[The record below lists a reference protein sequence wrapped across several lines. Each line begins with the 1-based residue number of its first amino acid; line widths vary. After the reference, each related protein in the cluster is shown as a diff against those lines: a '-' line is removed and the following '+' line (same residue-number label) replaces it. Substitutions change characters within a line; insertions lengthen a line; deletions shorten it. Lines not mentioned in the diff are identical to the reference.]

1 MKSPAFNV
9 RKGREMSTQ
18 AKRIKVKK
26 EVNMTE
32 GPLFGKIIMF
42 ALPLMLSGILQLLY
56 NAADIVVVGRFAA
69 NGQTA
74 LAAVGST
81 GALTNLIV
89 NLFIGLSVGTSVSVS
104 HALGAKNDDD
114 VYKLVHTSILTSLI
128 GGVIVSVIGITLARP
143 LLLLMDTPESVIGFS
158 ALYMRI
164 IFLGMPAQMLYNY
177 GAAILRAKGDT
188 KRPLFILAVTGLV
201 NVAMNLILVIGLHL
215 DVAGVAIATIT
226 AQYLSAIFST
236 VFLIRDR
243 GACHLDL
250 RKLHID
256 RRSFMR
262 LLRIGIP
269 AGIQGMAFSISNVLI
284 QSSVNSFGEIAM
296 AGNTAGSN
304 LDGFIYI
311 ALNSLYH
318 AALTFTGQNVG
329 AKKWS
334 RLNRVMLNCGAIV
347 LSLGL
352 VMGFGIYLLGEPL
365 LAIYAPGEP
374 DVIAWGMIR
383 LKYLATTYFLCGL
396 MEVACGMLRGI
407 GQSFTSMIISLTGTC
422 ALRVI
427 WIYTIFALNPTME
440 TLYLSYPVTWLI
452 TLVIDLICFA
462 IFKNR
467 LIRHV
472 NALEMA
478 PAETVTAK

>member
-1 MKSPAFNV
+1 
-9 RKGREMSTQ
+9 MSTTV
-18 AKRIKVKK
+18 KRQRIKK
-26 EVNMTE
+26 EVNMIE
-32 GPLFGKIIMF
+32 GPLFGKIILF
-42 ALPLMLSGILQLLY
+42 SLPLMLSGILQLLY
-56 NAADIVVVGRFAA
+56 NAADIVVVGRFSQ

-104 HALGAKNDDD
+104 HALGARNDDD
-114 VYKLVHTSILTSLI
+114 VHKLVHTSILTSLI
-128 GGVIVSVIGITLARP
+128 GGVIVSMIGITLARP
-143 LLLLMDTPESVIGFS
+143 LLALMDTPDSVLS
-158 ALYMRI
+158 YSVLYMRI

-201 NVAMNLILVIGLHL
+201 NVALNLILVIGLHL
-215 DVAGVAIATIT
+215 DVAGVAIATIV
-226 AQYLSAIFST
+226 AQYLSAILST
-236 VFLIRDR
+236 YFLIRDP
-243 GACHLDL
+243 GVCHLDL

-284 QSSVNSFGEIAM
+284 QSSVNSFGETAM
-296 AGNTAGSN
+296 AGNTAGGN

-329 AKKWS
+329 AKKWA
-334 RLNRVMLNCGAIV
+334 RLDRVMLNCAVIV

-365 LAIYAPGEP
+365 LAIYAPDEP
-374 DVIAWGMIR
+374 DVIVWGMIR

-396 MEVACGMLRGI
+396 MEVGCGMLRGI

-422 ALRVI
+422 AMRVI
-427 WIYTIFALNPTME
+427 WIYTVFALNPTME
-440 TLYLSYPVTWLI
+440 TLYLSYPVTWAI
-452 TLVIDLICFA
+452 TLVVDVICYF

-472 NALEMA
+472 NALETT
-478 PAETVTAK
+478 AEPLPVK